1 MFYFQKIL
9 SVCLTSRG
17 QKNTVSQ
24 MFRKFL
30 ARATDAI
37 AHPVGSIMN
46 RVAMRQAVDIPMER
60 RRRALT
66 TTVDF
71 VQRHLLHVK
80 PAWSQ
85 FGLLSSSFQQADT
98 SGDRLICEFGVFK
111 GSTINHI
118 ATMTP
123 KTVFG
128 FDSFEGLPEEWSHGL
143 KKGHF
148 AVKKLPR
155 VRENVSLIK
164 GWFDRTLPYF
174 LEQNKGM
181 IGFLH
186 VDCDLYSS
194 TKIVLDLL
202 QPRLAAGAVI
212 VFDEYFNYPEWEQG
226 EHKAFNEFLAKTGL
240 SFEFIS
246 YNCMGQQLA
255 VKLNKV

>member
-1 MFYFQKIL
+1 ML
-9 SVCLTSRG
+9 
-17 QKNTVSQ
+17 
-24 MFRKFL
+24 RKLL

-37 AHPVGSIMN
+37 AYPVGSVMN
-46 RVAMRQAVDIPMER
+46 RVAMRQAVDIPLER
-60 RRRALT
+60 RRRALA

-71 VQRHLLHVK
+71 VQRHLLQVK

-85 FGLLSSSFQQADT
+85 FELLSDAFPQADI

-111 GSTINHI
+111 GGTINHI

-128 FDSFEGLPEEWSHGL
+128 FDSFEGLPEAWGRGL
-143 KKGHF
+143 KQGHF
-148 AVKKLPR
+148 ALKKLPR
-155 VRENVSLIK
+155 VRQNVTLIK
-164 GWFDRTLPYF
+164 GWFDETLPSF
-174 LEQNKGM
+174 LERNQGM

-202 QPRLAAGAVI
+202 QPRLAPGAVI
-212 VFDEYFNYPEWEQG
+212 VFDEYFNHPEWEQG

-240 SFEFIS
+240 SFEFIG
-246 YNCMGQQLA
+246 YNCLGEQLA
-255 VKLNKV
+255 VKLTKA